1 MNMMRFSKL
10 LMAIAAALMA
20 FETTAQDVNV
30 DRVPVHRPLIEE
42 YTGTWCGW
50 CVRGL
55 VGMELLRQRF
65 GDEFIG
71 VAYHN
76 DDPMEIMYTNDF
88 PSSFWGYP
96 TAFIERSREVDPFY
110 GFSGYSAGIVSDME
124 QYTAIAVNADA
135 IVAAQWTSDEKTA
148 IDVDVTCYFT
158 VDEQRANYA
167 IEVMLVADD
176 LHGSS
181 SSWNQKNYYSGTTYY
196 SSDPY
201 LGPWVTK
208 PEVVSGY
215 HFNDVI
221 IGTSG
226 VVAGSLP
233 SEIVAY
239 NDYSYHYHF
248 TLNSLPKPS
257 LIQNKDNLHVIAVII
272 NKANGR
278 AVNANRCFINDYH
291 TVMYGDV
298 NDDGKLSIDDATALI
313 NYLLYRDATLI
324 NMENADVD
332 NDGKVNIDDVVAL
345 INMLLSHIE

>member
-1 MNMMRFSKL
+1 MRISKL
-10 LMAIAAALMA
+10 LMAIVAGLMVLA
-20 FETTAQDVNV
+20 TMAQEANI
-30 DRVPVHRPLIEE
+30 DRIPVHRPLIEE

-76 DDPMEIMYTNDF
+76 DDPMEIMYTDDY
-88 PSSFWGYP
+88 PSSFWGFP
-96 TAFIERSREVDPFY
+96 TAFIERTSEVDPYY
-110 GFSGYSAGIVSDME
+110 GFSYVSAGIVSDME
-124 QYTAIAVNADA
+124 QYAAIAVNADA
-135 IVAAQWTSDEKTA
+135 VVTALWTSDEKTA

-158 VDEQRANYA
+158 VDEQNANYA

-181 SSWNQKNYYSGTTYY
+181 SSWDQENYYSDTFYY

-201 LGPWVTK
+201 LGPWVAK
-208 PEVVSGY
+208 PDVISGY

-221 IGTSG
+221 VGTSG

-239 NDYSYHYHF
+239 NDYSCHYRF
-248 TLNSLPKPS
+248 TLSSLPKPS
-257 LIQNKDNLHVIAVII
+257 LIQNKDNLHVIAVIV
-272 NKANGR
+272 NKANGQ
-278 AVNANRCFINDYH
+278 AINANRCFINDYH

-298 NDDGKLSIDDATALI
+298 NDDGKLSIDDVTALI
-313 NYLLYRDATLI
+313 NYLLNRDATLVNI
-324 NMENADVD
+324 ENADVD
-332 NDGKVNIDDVVAL
+332 NNGKVNIDDVVAL
-345 INMLLSHIE
+345 INILLGHLE

>member
-1 MNMMRFSKL
+1 MRISKL
-10 LMAIAAALMA
+10 LISIAAGLMA
-20 FETTAQDVNV
+20 FATTAQEVNV
-30 DRVPVHRPLIEE
+30 DRDPVHRPLIEG

-65 GDEFIG
+65 GDQFIG

-88 PSSFWGYP
+88 PSSFWGFP
-96 TAFIERSREVDPFY
+96 TAFIERTREVDPFY
-110 GFSGYSAGIVSDME
+110 GFSGISAGIVSDME
-124 QYTAIAVNADA
+124 QYAAIPVNADA
-135 IVAAQWTSDEKTA
+135 AVTAQWTSDEKTA

-158 VDEQRANYA
+158 ADEQSANYA

-201 LGPWVTK
+201 LGPWVAK

-233 SEIVAY
+233 SDIVAY
-239 NDYSYHYHF
+239 NDYSYHYCF
-248 TLNSLPKPS
+248 TLSSLPKPS
-257 LIQNKDNLHVIAVII
+257 LIQNKDNLHVIAVIV
-272 NKANGR
+272 NKANR
-278 AVNANRCFINDYH
+278 RTVNANRCFINDYH
-291 TVMYGDV
+291 TAVYGDV
-298 NDDGKLSIDDATALI
+298 NDDGKLSIDDVTALI
-313 NYLLYRDATLI
+313 NYLISSDAALV
-324 NMENADVD
+324 NMENTDVD
-332 NDGKVNIDDVVAL
+332 NNGKVNIDDVTAL
-345 INMLLSHIE
+345 INTLLKKLE